1 MLNKSGLLAMAAL
14 AASGMGAMG
23 GAEVMPRDFGG
34 YRASPSKYNTRRT
47 PKGGNP
53 AGTKLARKAA
63 KGRIGLRHNAEVS
76 GPSTRR
82 PGYRADFDGDK

>member
-1 MLNKSGLLAMAAL
+1 MLNKSGLLAIAAL

-23 GAEVMPRDFGG
+23 GAEVVPRDFGG
-34 YRASPSKYNTRRT
+34 YRASTFRYSTRRM

-63 KGRIGLRHNAEVS
+63 KGRIGLR
-76 GPSTRR
+76 
-82 PGYRADFDGDK
+82 